1 MKVLLFR
8 VLWGW
13 YLVVFVCIFGIGDE
27 FVIGDDVNGFFELF
41 VDMNEFNLNEFV
53 KLKFVFDFVFCG
65 IFLFVS
71 GIKWFV
77 V

>member
-1 MKVLLFR
+1 ML
-8 VLWGW
+8 
-13 YLVVFVCIFGIGDE
+13 IF
-27 FVIGDDVNGFFELF
+27 NGFFELF

-71 GIKWFV
+71 GIK
-77 V
+77 